1 MEFTLDQL
9 SPVAVTTT
17 VWSDGLPAQ
26 LLEKLLTA
34 HMQKFH
40 ALVMQAD

>member
-26 LLEKLLTA
+26 LLEKLLAA
-34 HMQKFH
+34 HMQNFH
-40 ALVMQAD
+40 ALVMQAE